1 MIQGHMQ
8 VESMKENRHN
18 EKENININQK
28 RKRMMPKED
37 EETVHGQIGAV
48 ALISA

>member
-8 VESMKENRHN
+8 VESMKENRRN
-18 EKENININQK
+18 GKENININQK
-28 RKRMMPKED
+28 KKRMMPKED
-37 EETVHGQIGAV
+37 EGTVHGQIGAV

>member
-8 VESMKENRHN
+8 VESMKEKRRN
-18 EKENININQK
+18 EKENISINQK
-28 RKRMMPKED
+28 KKRRMPKED

-48 ALISA
+48 ALIST

>member
-1 MIQGHMQ
+1 MIQGHIQ
-8 VESMKENRHN
+8 VESMKENRRN
-18 EKENININQK
+18 KKESINIIQK
-28 RKRMMPKED
+28 KKRMMPRED